1 MSSAP
6 SMSLYQIRM
15 EGWKALTERLGAA
28 GAMRF
33 MMQYDPGLGDYTK
46 ERQDLFAGLTID
58 TLLDAVAERDHPKNE
73 R

>member
-6 SMSLYQIRM
+6 AMSLYQIRM

-58 TLLDAVAERDHPKNE
+58 TLLDAVAERDRAKE

>member
-1 MSSAP
+1 MTS
-6 SMSLYQIRM
+6 SMSPYQIRM

-58 TLLDAVAERDHPKNE
+58 TLLDAVAERDRPKDE